1 MNRFDRA
8 MAILLLL
15 RNSKI
20 PLSAAELS
28 RRLEVSK
35 RTIYRDVEALAEVG
49 VPVYAEAGRDGGF
62 KLMDG
67 YFISPIA
74 FSVGEATS
82 LLIGLALLDRLRAKP
97 FANELEMARQKLL
110 AVVPDYLHDILRQAE
125 QLIGFEDLPYDVFH
139 PEPAFAETAQSDLSE
154 AQVITVFL
162 QGILE
167 CCAVE
172 ITYYSPYGKAQRQ
185 YMLVPNG
192 IIWDR
197 NHWYLAGQKIG
208 HTGSPSLWRADRV
221 MSITRR
227 PQQPIQANTPFQV
240 TDWLGR
246 KWLDEAISNWA
257 EMSPVVIRMTPTQAE
272 RLRRDWYFGHAQF
285 ETVAPDAVLMRY
297 GEGTQAWVFE
307 LLRWLGHGAEL
318 VEPHAWREAFI
329 QEMQAVLQ
337 TYQAD

>member
-15 RNSKI
+15 RNSKL
-20 PLSAAELS
+20 PLSAAELA

-49 VPVYAEAGRDGGF
+49 VPVYAETGRDGGF
-62 KLMDG
+62 KLMEG

-97 FANELEMARQKLL
+97 FANELDLARQKLL
-110 AVVPDYLHDILRQAE
+110 AVVPDPMQPILRQAE
-125 QLIGFEDLPYDVFH
+125 QMIGFEELPYDVFH
-139 PEPAFAETAQSDLSE
+139 PEPAASETSLSELSE

-167 CCAVE
+167 QCAVE
-172 ITYYSPYGKAQRQ
+172 IGYFSPYSGTGRVYVLSAH
-185 YMLVPNG
+185 G

-197 NHWYLAGQKIG
+197 NHWYLVGQG
-208 HTGSPSLWRADRV
+208 LGQSGSPSLWRADRV
-221 MSITRR
+221 MSITRH
-227 PQQPIQANTPFQV
+227 PKPIKTTAPFQV
-240 TDWLGR
+240 AEWLGR
-246 KWLDEAISNWA
+246 KWLDDAINRWS
-257 EMSPVVIRMTPTQAE
+257 EMSPVIIRMTPAQAE
-272 RLRRDWYFGHAQF
+272 RLRRDWYYGHAQF
-285 ETVAPDAVLMRY
+285 EAISPDVVLMKF
-297 GEGTQAWVFE
+297 GEGNQAWVFE
-307 LLRWLGHGAEL
+307 LVRWLGHGAEL
-318 VEPHAWREAFI
+318 IEPHAWRQAFI
-329 QEMQAVLQ
+329 EEMQAIMR

>member
-15 RNSKI
+15 RNSKLPI
-20 PLSAAELS
+20 SAAELA

-62 KLMDG
+62 KLMEG

-82 LLIGLALLDRLRAKP
+82 LLIGLTLLNRLRAKP

-110 AVVPDYLHDILRQAE
+110 AVVPDHLHEILRQAE
-125 QLIGFEDLPYDVFH
+125 QIIGFEDLPHDVFH
-139 PEPAFAETAQSDLSE
+139 PEPDATGDNFYQNE

-167 CCAVE
+167 QCAIE
-172 ITYYSPYGKAQRQ
+172 IAYYSPYSKAQRH
-185 YMLVPNG
+185 YVLAPHG

-197 NHWYLAGQKIG
+197 NHWYLVGQKMG
-208 HTGSPSLWRADRV
+208 EGESRSLWRADRV
-221 MSITRR
+221 MTINRH
-227 PQQPIQANTPFQV
+227 PMQAIRETSTFQV
-240 TDWLGR
+240 EAWLGR
-246 KWLDEAISNWA
+246 KWLDEAMRNWA
-257 EMSPVVIRMTPTQAE
+257 EMAPVVIRMTPAQAE
-272 RLRRDWYFGHAQF
+272 RLQQDWYFGHAQF
-285 ETVAPDAVLMRY
+285 EVIAPDATLMKF
-297 GEGTQAWVFE
+297 GEGNRAVVFE
-307 LLRWLGHGAEL
+307 LLRWLGPGAEL
-318 VEPHAWREAFI
+318 IEPPAWRTVFI
-329 QEMQAVLQ
+329 QEMQAVIR
-337 TYQAD
+337 TYQTNE